1 MVQPSQPPRPLT
13 AGEPRAFGRGAHT
26 HRAAVQKLSWA
37 SDGRRLASGASDG
50 SLRVWSAET
59 LGSLAE
65 LSSKGLQQQNAQ
77 SRHSGTSSSSTDGT
91 IEDIAWEPI
100 GSDLVAA
107 IGGGQ
112 GKDGLLRI
120 WDLRTPR
127 TPTMTLPTPPNPLSL
142 CWAPDGQTLGVSG
155 SGVGTQGDL
164 VSFLDLRTK
173 AQAKS
178 LKMDEGG
185 EINGICWT
193 WDGARFLVATGQGT
207 LQVFDW
213 PSSLQGPTGSL
224 PASTSGLTCLSL
236 DPRGHFVV
244 VGGADALVSLWDLEH
259 LSCERTFGAL
269 HSPLRSV
276 SVSFDGELVASG
288 GSDESLIDIVRFK
301 LF

>member
-1 MVQPSQPPRPLT
+1 MVKPLKAGDPR
-13 AGEPRAFGRGAHT
+13 EFGRGAHT
-26 HRAAVQKLSWA
+26 HRTSVQKLSWA
-37 SDGRRLASGASDG
+37 SDGRRLVSGASDG

-65 LSSKGLQQQNAQ
+65 LSKGPLVQASQNAR
-77 SRHSGTSSSSTDGT
+77 SSGSSSSGA
-91 IEDIAWEPI
+91 IEDVVWEPL
-100 GSDLVAA
+100 GNDLVAA
-107 IGGGQ
+107 IDGGSS
-112 GKDGLLRI
+112 LRI

-127 TPTMTLPTPPNPLSL
+127 VPAMTLPTPPNPLSL
-142 CWAPDGQTLGVSG
+142 CWAPNGHTLGVSG
-155 SGVGTQGDL
+155 SGSASQGDC

-173 AQAKS
+173 GTATSTLQTE
-178 LKMDEGG
+178 EGE
-185 EINGICWT
+185 EINGISWT
-193 WDGARFLVATGQGT
+193 WDGSRFLIATGQGA

-213 PSSLQGPTGSL
+213 PSLLQQGSL

-236 DPRGHFVV
+236 DPRGRFVV

-288 GSDESLIDIVRFK
+288 GSDDALIDIVCFSF
-301 LF
+301 L